1 MKEKEVAVNVWG
13 GAQERRGPS
22 LASWVVLAQPGRSFA
37 EIEKVVYEELERV
50 KDEAVADW
58 ELEKARMQVRRQRAQ
73 QLQSTLARA
82 ILLGQ
87 YAVYYNDPGLLNTLE
102 QKIHRV
108 TKDDIQV
115 VARTYLRDSNRTV
128 ITTVPK
134 PKAAPPP
141 ASAE

>member
-1 MKEKEVAVNVWG
+1 M
-13 GAQERRGPS
+13 
-22 LASWVVLAQPGRSFA
+22 
-37 EIEKVVYEELERV
+37 